1 MNPHVITSEDYNA
14 ITTALGAICFSVTR
28 RLAEGERREFL
39 ADLVSIAHARNTAN
53 DLRGETLLLDLA
65 QDVAAACEI
74 PPQSGDL
81 PPNG

>member
-1 MNPHVITSEDYNA
+1 MAIDMTQFYQVFFEESEEH
-14 ITTALGAICFSVTR
+14 
-28 RLAEGERREFL
+28 LA
-39 ADLVSIAHARNTAN
+39 AM
-53 DLRGETLLLDLA
+53 ETLLLDLA